1 MLFREDE
8 VTIKGFLEIFR
19 RIVQTKEK
27 AGIKAVL
34 NNPSDLEHRAKLYG
48 TQFRNGSWG
57 WASNIWSRSA
67 AGTQVVDREE
77 DLKPEHRLL
86 MLRVLEHIL
95 AQGPLIQ
102 VDRNLG
108 SPGSKAEMRCRL
120 YCDPQF
126 PDLAYRW
133 GELNFPGDP
142 KKEPDAVLFMIPHY
156 LGNPNV
162 PGSSEMLR
170 VLRFPHHGYTIVTC
184 SSYQGEVKKGFL
196 SHWIFHVY
204 KRGGTGEHASLR
216 EFTVRRIDG
225 SIKRIVMCVWG
236 LTGSGKSTHGMYMVT
251 EKINDIYKEKFGV
264 DLLSFVSD
272 QVLKNDDIVGIFRDQ
287 VVSPERGS
295 WTKTEDVDERQPAIF
310 RAGMSP
316 RALHENTEFDERGY
330 PSFKGELFQYF
341 GRPNQNARTVF
352 YLEDTGFH
360 DGDVNSSGP
369 LNMAVFISPGFISD
383 YAWVKIEDVEFAA
396 KVLADGRTVGHPA
409 QTMEGVGEE
418 KYASRYCLPF
428 TMGVGNTQHV
438 VRFYEFLK
446 ERKEEGDPVDVY
458 LINTTGR
465 VGTRYRWKEDRLG
478 DETILRPQPEFQDV
492 DGRKRPVGG
501 TGPSIEETELF
512 LFQAARGAVEYEPH
526 PIWGEKVMVPVKVE
540 GLPDERLGQLNPFT
554 YRSMDEMKE
563 FLRIQIRISKYYLDL
578 QCPGLPRE
586 IYNAMDF

>member
-156 LGNPNV
+156 LGYPNV

-225 SIKRIVMCVWG
+225 SIKRIAMCVWG

-409 QTMEGVGEE
+409 QSKEVVG
-418 KYASRYCLPF
+418 KVRFVARYAQPF
-428 TMGVGNTQHV
+428 TMGVGNTAHV
-438 VRFYEFLK
+438 VRFYEMLRVRAEK
-446 ERKEEGDPVDVY
+446 DPVEVF
-458 LINTTGR
+458 LWNTTGR
-465 VGTRYRWKEDRLG
+465 IVAKYEWVEKELG
-478 DETILRPQPEFQDV
+478 GRKILAPEPVLAEV
-492 DGRKRPVGG
+492 DGIPKPVGG
-501 TGPSIEETELF
+501 ERPTIEETELF
-512 LFQAARGAVEYEPH
+512 LLQATRGAVEYEAH
-526 PIWGEKVMVPVKVE
+526 PVWGEKVLVPKEVP
-540 GLPDERLGQLNPFT
+540 GIPRERLKKLNPLS
-554 YRSMDEMKE
+554 YLSEDE
-563 FLRIQIRISKYYLDL
+563 FRALLRAQVQESLYWLDRN
-578 QCPGLPRE
+578 CPGLPEE
-586 IYNAMDF
+586 IRSAMNFE